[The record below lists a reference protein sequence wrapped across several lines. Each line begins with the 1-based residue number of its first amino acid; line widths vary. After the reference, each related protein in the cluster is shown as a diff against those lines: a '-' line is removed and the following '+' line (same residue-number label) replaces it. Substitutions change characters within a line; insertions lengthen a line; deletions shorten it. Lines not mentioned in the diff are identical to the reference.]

1 MDMSGRVGVAGFNT
15 LLPDLNMIEKRN
27 LMRRLACIIALLGI
41 GPISLL
47 IARPVLAFP
56 SLPSSFYGTVKVNGA
71 NIPDGTLVQALIN
84 GKVIIENQTQT
95 YQGDSFYSLDIPAD
109 DPDTLVVDG
118 GKDGDTITFI
128 MGGIVADQAGTWKSA
143 TIVPMNLSASSS
155 VTLLIPAQVTFT
167 SIPTQTVIMLVAETP
182 ALLTAKM
189 QPAPTITVATNPEN
203 NPAVSS
209 KNQYIGFAVAGF
221 VLFVIL
227 FTIVYLKYIRR
238 SK

>member
-1 MDMSGRVGVAGFNT
+1 
-15 LLPDLNMIEKRN
+15 
-27 LMRRLACIIALLGI
+27 MRRLACIIALLGI

-84 GKVIIENQTQT
+84 RKVIIENQTQT
-95 YQGDSFYSLDIPAD
+95 HQDDSFYSLDIPAD

-118 GKDGDTITFI
+118 GKDGDSITFI
-128 MGGIVADQAGTWKSA
+128 IGGIVADQTGTWKSG
-143 TIVPMNLSASSS
+143 TIISMNLSASSAA
-155 VTLLIPAQVTFT
+155 TLLIPAQVTFT
-167 SIPTQTVIMLVAETP
+167 PPT
-182 ALLTAKM
+182 ALM
-189 QPAPTITVATNPEN
+189 PPAPTITVASNPEN

-209 KNQYIGFAVAGF
+209 KNRDIGFVVAGI

-227 FTIVYLKYIRR
+227 FSIVYLNYIRK

>member
-1 MDMSGRVGVAGFNT
+1 
-15 LLPDLNMIEKRN
+15 
-27 LMRRLACIIALLGI
+27 MRHLVCIIALLGI

-47 IARPVLAFP
+47 IARPVKAFP

-71 NIPDGTLVQALIN
+71 NVPDGTLIQALIN
-84 GKVIIENQTQT
+84 GKVIIENTTQT
-95 YQGDSFYSLDIPAD
+95 YQGDSSYSLDIPAD

-128 MGGIVADQAGTWKSA
+128 MGGIVADQAGTWKNGS
-143 TIVPMNLSASSS
+143 IVSMNLSASSAT
-155 VTLLIPAQVTFT
+155 TLLIPVQVTFT
-167 SIPTQTVIMLVAETP
+167 PIPTQTVIIHTAEVPT
-182 ALLTAKM
+182 LLTAKT

-209 KNQYIGFAVAGF
+209 KNRDIGFAVAGF
-221 VLFVIL
+221 VVFVIL

>member
-1 MDMSGRVGVAGFNT
+1 
-15 LLPDLNMIEKRN
+15 
-27 LMRRLACIIALLGI
+27 MRRLACIIALLGI

-84 GKVIIENQTQT
+84 RKVIIENQTQT
-95 YQGDSFYSLDIPAD
+95 HQDDSFYSLDIPAD

-118 GKDGDTITFI
+118 GKDGDSITFI
-128 MGGIVADQAGTWKSA
+128 IGGIVADQTGTWKSG
-143 TIVPMNLSASSS
+143 TIISMNLSASSAA
-155 VTLLIPAQVTFT
+155 TLLIPAQVTFT
-167 SIPTQTVIMLVAETP
+167 PPT
-182 ALLTAKM
+182 ALM
-189 QPAPTITVATNPEN
+189 PPAPMITVATNPEN

-209 KNQYIGFAVAGF
+209 KNRDIGFVVAGI

-227 FTIVYLKYIRR
+227 FTIVYLKYIRK

>member
-1 MDMSGRVGVAGFNT
+1 MDMTGRVGAAGFNA
-15 LLPDLNMIEKRN
+15 LLPDLNLIEKRN

-41 GPISLL
+41 GLISLL

-71 NIPDGTLVQALIN
+71 NVPDGTLVQALIN
-84 GKVIIENQTQT
+84 GKVIIETQT

-109 DPDTLVVDG
+109 DPDTLVIDG

-128 MGGIVADQAGTWKSA
+128 IGGIVADQASTWKSG
-143 TIVPMNLSASSS
+143 TIVSMNLSASSAA
-155 VTLLIPAQVTFT
+155 TLP
-167 SIPTQTVIMLVAETP
+167 
-182 ALLTAKM
+182 
-189 QPAPTITVATNPEN
+189 VATNPEN

-209 KNQYIGFAVAGF
+209 KNRDIGFAVAGF
-221 VLFVIL
+221 VLIVIL
-227 FTIVYLKYIRR
+227 FTIVYLKYIRK

>member
-1 MDMSGRVGVAGFNT
+1 
-15 LLPDLNMIEKRN
+15 
-27 LMRRLACIIALLGI
+27 MRRLACIIALLGI

-84 GKVIIENQTQT
+84 RKVIIENQTQT
-95 YQGDSFYSLDIPAD
+95 HQDDSFYSLDIPAD

-118 GKDGDTITFI
+118 GKDGDSITFI
-128 MGGIVADQAGTWKSA
+128 IGGIVADQTGTWKSG
-143 TIVPMNLSASSS
+143 TIISMNLSASSAA
-155 VTLLIPAQVTFT
+155 TLLIPAQVTFT
-167 SIPTQTVIMLVAETP
+167 PPT
-182 ALLTAKM
+182 ALM
-189 QPAPTITVATNPEN
+189 PPAPMITVATNPEN

-209 KNQYIGFAVAGF
+209 KNRDIGFVVAGI

-227 FTIVYLKYIRR
+227 FSIVYLNYIRK